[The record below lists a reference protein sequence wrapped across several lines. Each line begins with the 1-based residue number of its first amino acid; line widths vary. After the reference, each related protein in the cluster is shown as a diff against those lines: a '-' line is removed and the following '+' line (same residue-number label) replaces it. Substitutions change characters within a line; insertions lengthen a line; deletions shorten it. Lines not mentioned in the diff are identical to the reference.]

1 MKNLSLIFLWVI
13 FFVFLIG
20 QMFILA
26 NVNAI
31 AWMFLIQ
38 LFALFDIAYLFIAI
52 GFTFFVGAKKTK
64 EIK

>member
-38 LFALFDIAYLFIAI
+38 LFALFDIVYLFIAI
-52 GFTFFVGAKKTK
+52 GFTFFVGVKKAK